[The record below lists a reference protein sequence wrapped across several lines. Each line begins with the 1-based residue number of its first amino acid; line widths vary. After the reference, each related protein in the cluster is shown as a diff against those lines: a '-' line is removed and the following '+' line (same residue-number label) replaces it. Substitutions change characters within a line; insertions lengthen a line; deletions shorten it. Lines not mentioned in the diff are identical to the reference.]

1 MIIFRCPIHYLFH
14 IYCPG
19 CGLTRMIL
27 SIFKLDFYQAFRYN
41 PYLFILFVLAIIY
54 GIFWLLRYIVYK
66 KKSHINVKL
75 IIGIA
80 YSLLA
85 YMVLR
90 NIPLFDFLA
99 PTEINFIIFSI
110 FY

>member
-1 MIIFRCPIHYLFH
+1 MYLFVCPIHYLLH
-14 IYCPG
+14 LYCPG
-19 CGLTRMIL
+19 CGLTRMFI

-41 PYLFILFVLAIIY
+41 PYMFILLIVGIIY
-54 GIFWLLRYIVYK
+54 TIYSLIRYILYK
-66 KKSHINVKL
+66 KKTHINVKI

-80 YSLLA
+80 YSLLV

-99 PTEINFIIFSI
+99 PTEINFIIFNI

>member
-1 MIIFRCPIHYLFH
+1 MNIFECPIHSLFH

-19 CGLTRMIL
+19 CGITRMFL

-41 PYLFILFVLAIIY
+41 PYIFILLVLAIIY
-54 GIFWLLRYIVYK
+54 GLYSIIRFTINK
-66 KKSHINVKL
+66 KKPHINIKI

-99 PTEINFIIFSI
+99 PTEINYIIFSI
-110 FY
+110 F

>member
-1 MIIFRCPIHYLFH
+1 MKLICPIHYLFH

-19 CGLTRMIL
+19 CGLTRMII

-41 PYLFILFVLAIIY
+41 PYLFILFIFGIIY
-54 GIFWLLRYIVYK
+54 GLYSLIRLIFYK
-66 KKSHINVKL
+66 KRPHINIKI

-80 YSLLA
+80 YSLLI

-99 PTEINFIIFSI
+99 PTDINFIIIHI

>member
-1 MIIFRCPIHYLFH
+1 MIIVCPIHYLFH

-19 CGLTRMIL
+19 CGLTRMMI

-41 PYLFILFVLAIIY
+41 PYVFILLNLFIIY
-54 GIFWLLRYIVYK
+54 LLYALIRYFITK
-66 KKSHINVKL
+66 KIPPINIKL
-75 IIGIA
+75 IIGIV
-80 YSLLA
+80 YSLLI

-90 NIPLFDFLA
+90 NIPLFDFLS
-99 PTEINFIIFSI
+99 PTQINIIITSI